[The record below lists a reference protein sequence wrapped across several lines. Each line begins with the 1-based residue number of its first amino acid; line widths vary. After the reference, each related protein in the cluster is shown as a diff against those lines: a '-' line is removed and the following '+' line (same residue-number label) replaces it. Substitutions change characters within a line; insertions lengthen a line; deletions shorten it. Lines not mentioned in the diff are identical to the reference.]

1 MKKLLFSIC
10 AFGLF
15 TTAMAQ
21 TVDRSIKPKPGPAP
35 VINIG
40 DAKTFTLDNGLKVFV
55 VENHKL
61 PRVSYSIILDIDAP
75 SDGKKAGVKDVIGE
89 LITSGTATRT
99 KDEFDIQVDAIGG
112 NISASSE
119 AIYGS
124 SLVKHQEKL
133 LELMSDCLL
142 NASFKQA
149 ELDKLKKQMAS
160 NLATSTN
167 NPEAMLS
174 NISRVLVYGQN
185 HPYAEITTEETMAA
199 VNLTDV
205 TKYFRTY
212 FRPNTAYMAIVGDI
226 TVDEAKKLVTKYF
239 DKWQK
244 AEVPKVKYP
253 KVPVIEET
261 TVNFAN
267 RNGSVQSVIGI
278 DYPAEIKVGTTDAI
292 NARVLNS
299 ILGGSSQGRLFLN
312 LRETKGWTY
321 GSYSTMSPDPE
332 IGKVSLFV
340 KCRNEV
346 TDSAIVE
353 MLGEMNRIRT
363 APVTDA
369 ELQGAINY
377 INGSFAIGLQ
387 SPQTIAQYA
396 INTERYNLPKDYY
409 KNYIKNIS
417 AVTAAD
423 LQATAQKYVL
433 PENANIIVVGN
444 KTEVE
449 KLKKFSKKGEINFFD
464 NYGNSAAPIE
474 NKSINNVTVQ
484 NVLDNYVNAIGG
496 TEAVSAITSLS
507 STGETKF
514 YGRPYSISETI
525 SGSDKYA
532 NVLKPIIET
541 RTKTSIDSDPTS
553 SMNGKD
559 NIKNFEIKEVI
570 NGDKG
575 YFSQMGQRKEY
586 TPEEIEDKIATF
598 NFDAIINPE
607 KFGISYTL
615 MSIQNVDGKDMY
627 LVEKASNN
635 GKKITE
641 QYYDITTGLL
651 SKEIE
656 TTKQGG
662 RENIAIK
669 MYSDYKPVKGSKMLK
684 PHTVKVTGSM
694 SYDVKFNSIKA
705 NEKIKESVFK

>member
-278 DYPAEIKVGTTDAI
+278 DYPADIKVGTTDAI

-387 SPQTIAQYA
+387 NPQTIAQYA

-449 KLKKFSKKGEINFFD
+449 KLKKFSKKGEIKYFD
-464 NYGNSAAPIE
+464 NYGNSVAPIE
-474 NKSINNVTVQ
+474 DKAIEGVTMQ
-484 NVLDNYVNAIGG
+484 NVLDNYIKAIGG
-496 TEAVSAITSLS
+496 AEAITSVTTLVSNGSTKIQGMDVTITETIGATDKSVTVQSIKTPS
-507 STGETKF
+507 STMEMKT
-514 YGRPYSISETI
+514 
-525 SGSDKYA
+525 
-532 NVLKPIIET
+532 VL
-541 RTKTSIDSDPTS
+541 
-553 SMNGKD
+553 
-559 NIKNFEIKEVI
+559 

-575 YFSQMGQRKEY
+575 YKSQMGKQIEM
-586 TPEEIEDKIATF
+586 TEEEVAEQKVKN
-598 NFDAIINPE
+598 NFDAIVNPE
-607 KFGISYTL
+607 KYGISFNL
-615 MSIQNVDGKDMY
+615 LSIQNVDGKDMY

-641 QYYDITTGLL
+641 QFYDVASGLL
-651 SKEIE
+651 IKEIE

-662 RENIAIK
+662 QEMLSIK
-669 MYSDYKPVKGSKMLK
+669 VYSDYKPVKGSKMLK
-684 PHTVKVTGSM
+684 PHTIKVTGSM
-694 SYDVKFNSIKA
+694 AYDLKFSSIKA